1 MPLRKPGTEN
11 DPNYDEIEEEEVLS
25 PGTSSSNFNGH
36 GKSKNSNGETM
47 SLRTM
52 ITTTVILL
60 VITLAII
67 LVIVYLQ
74 CPRKNKRDPFSFG
87 NRRNVLTFS
96 NPNYN
101 ASAGGEL
108 TTPTNQQPQDKK
120 GFIWKRLKYDKSQV
134 YYNLNLRI

>member
-1 MPLRKPGTEN
+1 LRKPGTEN
-11 DPNYDEIEEEEVLS
+11 DPNYDIIDDEDVPPTIK
-25 PGTSSSNFNGH
+25 TSISGNHNQGDSKLNDYNLNNGD
-36 GKSKNSNGETM
+36 SI

-60 VITLAII
+60 VITVAII
-67 LVIVYLQ
+67 IIIIYLQ
-74 CPRKNKRDPFSFG
+74 CPRKKREDYTYN

-101 ASAGGEL
+101 ASSGTEIA
-108 TTPTNQQPQDKK
+108 TPTVQQPQDKK

-134 YYNLNLRI
+134 QQS